1 MAAGPLDSDAPD
13 WAGDLFGEVHIA
25 STAPPPRQASW
36 SQLLPGVTICAV
48 ASAAAAWFSD
58 HYGMPII
65 LMGLILGLALQFVS
79 ADPRSAA
86 GLDFV
91 GRRCLRLG
99 IVVLGLQV
107 TITQIGALG
116 LVPFGALLAV
126 MAAAAAAAVLGARL
140 SGQSVAVGILA
151 GGATAICGAS
161 AALALYGVIGRS
173 RVNQAQFTL
182 TLVVISL
189 ASALAMTIYPVLA
202 EAAHFNAR
210 QAGFLTGAAIHD
222 VAQSIGGGYA
232 VSNAAGAAATV
243 VKLTRV
249 ALLGPL
255 VALAAVV
262 IARVAPVDDSE
273 AGDRGQAF
281 GEGGN
286 AAVHPRLSRTGGGEF
301 GDLRAGGG
309 ACGVAAGVEGAAVAG
324 GNRHRHAHPDR
335 PHPQARLEF
344 DTAGSRSNRHVIPHR
359 FCFCLVGDSIAA
371 VRRRRTSVAP
381 SSGETAAWLAS
392 VVGTECGRVAL

>member
-1 MAAGPLDSDAPD
+1 MAVSPSQDNNTPA
-13 WAGDLFGEVHIA
+13 WAGDLFGEAHLAVA
-25 STAPPPRQASW
+25 APAPRKAGW
-36 SQLLPGVTICAV
+36 GQLMPGVTICAV
-48 ASAAAAWFSD
+48 VSAAAAWFSD

-79 ADPRSAA
+79 ADPRSAL

-91 GRRCLRLG
+91 ARRCLRLG

-107 TITQIGALG
+107 TLAQIGAMG

-126 MAAAAAAAVLGARL
+126 MAAAAGAAMLGARIT
-140 SGQSVAVGILA
+140 GQSVALGILA

-161 AALALYGVIGRS
+161 AALALYGVIGAR

-182 TLVVISL
+182 TLVVISI

-202 EAAHFNAR
+202 QAAHFNAR

-255 VALAAVV
+255 VALAALV
-262 IARVAPVDDSE
+262 IAKVDPED
-273 AGDRGQAF
+273 AGAG
-281 GEGGN
+281 
-286 AAVHPRLSRTGGGEF
+286 RLS
-301 GDLRAGGG
+301 DLVVMPPFILAFLG
-309 ACGVAAGVEGAAVAG
+309 
-324 GNRHRHAHPDR
+324 
-335 PHPQARLEF
+335 
-344 DTAGSRSNRHVIPHR
+344 
-359 FCFCLVGDSIAA
+359 LV
-371 VRRRRTSVAP
+371 VVN
-381 SSGETAAWLAS
+381 S
-392 VVGTECGRVAL
+392 VVPIPAVVHGVSLVASKGLLLLAVTATAIRTRTDLILKLGWASIMPVLAATIISFLTAFAFAFWVVR

>member
-1 MAAGPLDSDAPD
+1 MHKDKSVAADPSHDHDTPA
-13 WAGDLFGEVHIA
+13 WAGDLFGEAHLAVPMPAPRGA
-25 STAPPPRQASW
+25 SVRD
-36 SQLLPGVTICAV
+36 LMPGVTICAV

-79 ADPRSAA
+79 ADPRSAL

-107 TITQIGALG
+107 TLAQIGAMG
-116 LVPFGALLAV
+116 LVPFGALLVV
-126 MAAAAAAAVLGARL
+126 MAAAGLAAVLGARIA
-140 SGQSVAVGILA
+140 GQSVAVGILA

-161 AALALYGVIGRS
+161 AALALYGVIGAR

-182 TLVVISL
+182 TLVVISV
-189 ASALAMTIYPVLA
+189 ASALAMIIYPVLA
-202 EAAHFNAR
+202 QAAHFNAR

-222 VAQSIGGGYA
+222 VAQAIGGGYA

-255 VALAAVV
+255 VALAALV
-262 IARVAPVDDSE
+262 IARLEPAEGAGRPSGMVIMPPFILAFLGLVVVNSLVAIP
-273 AGDRGQAF
+273 
-281 GEGGN
+281 
-286 AAVHPRLSRTGGGEF
+286 
-301 GDLRAGGG
+301 
-309 ACGVAAGVEGAAVAG
+309 VAAHAVSLVASKG
-324 GNRHRHAHPDR
+324 LLLLAV
-335 PHPQARLEF
+335 
-344 DTAGSRSNRHVIPHR
+344 TAT
-359 FCFCLVGDSIAA
+359 AM
-371 VRRRRTSVAP
+371 RTRTDLILQL
-381 SSGETAAWLAS
+381 GWAS
-392 VVGTECGRVAL
+392 VLPVLAATITSFAAAFAFAFWVIR

>member
-1 MAAGPLDSDAPD
+1 MAAGPSLDSDAPD

-25 STAPPPRQASW
+25 GTASSPRKAAW

-79 ADPRSAA
+79 ADQRSTL

-91 GRRCLRLG
+91 ARRCLRLG

-107 TITQIGALG
+107 TVTQIGALG
-116 LVPFGALLAV
+116 LVPFGALLVV
-126 MAAAAAAAVLGARL
+126 MAAAAGAAALGARL
-140 SGQSVAVGILA
+140 SGQNMAVGILA

-161 AALALYGVIGRS
+161 AALALYGVIGRN

-232 VSNAAGAAATV
+232 VSNSAGAAATV

-262 IARVAPVDDSE
+262 FARMAPIDGS
-273 AGDRGQAF
+273 
-281 GEGGN
+281 GEGE
-286 AAVHPRLSRTGGGEF
+286 TGKLTGRVVMPPFILAFLG
-301 GDLRAGGG
+301 L
-309 ACGVAAGVEGAAVAG
+309 VVMNSVIPVPAVA
-324 GNRHRHAHPDR
+324 HA
-335 PHPQARLEF
+335 ASLVVSKGLLLLAV
-344 DTAGSRSNRHVIPHR
+344 TATAMRTRTDLILKLGWSSILPVLAATVTSFLTAFAFAFWVIR
-359 FCFCLVGDSIAA
+359 
-371 VRRRRTSVAP
+371 
-381 SSGETAAWLAS
+381 
-392 VVGTECGRVAL
+392 

>member
-1 MAAGPLDSDAPD
+1 MIPRDRDLADGPGGGLGLARKTGMVAGQNRKYATQTHSDPPD
-13 WAGDLFGEVHIA
+13 WAGDLFGEAHFAIA
-25 STAPPPRQASW
+25 HPVVPSSSW
-36 SQLLPGVTICAV
+36 RTLGPGVTISAV

-65 LMGLILGLALQFVS
+65 LMGLLLGLALQFVS
-79 ADPRSAA
+79 SDPRIEE
-86 GLDFV
+86 GLEFV
-91 GRRCLRLG
+91 GRRSLRIG

-107 TITQIGALG
+107 TATQIVAMG
-116 LVPFGALLAV
+116 LVPFGALLVV
-126 MAAAAAAAVLGARL
+126 MASAIGAAVLGARA
-140 SGQSVAVGILA
+140 SRQGVFVGILA

-161 AALALYGVIGRS
+161 AALALYGVIGRD
-173 RVNQAQFTL
+173 RINQAQFTL

-255 VALAAVV
+255 VALAALV
-262 IARVAPVDDSE
+262 IARVDP
-273 AGDRGQAF
+273 AGGGGAARLVMLPPFILAF
-281 GEGGN
+281 LALVAFN
-286 AAVHPRLSRTGGGEF
+286 SLVSVPAAVHTASLVVSKALLLLAVTATAMRTRT
-301 GDLRAGGG
+301 DLILQLGWSSVLPVLAATVTSFVTAFAF
-309 ACGVAAGVEGAAVAG
+309 ACW
-324 GNRHRHAHPDR
+324 
-335 PHPQARLEF
+335 
-344 DTAGSRSNRHVIPHR
+344 VI
-359 FCFCLVGDSIAA
+359 A
-371 VRRRRTSVAP
+371 
-381 SSGETAAWLAS
+381 
-392 VVGTECGRVAL
+392 